1 MDWNKIQNL
10 LELSSL
16 ISPTDIILFDM
27 DNTLINTDKANNE
40 SYKSAIRQVL
50 GQEYD
55 DLFIDLTRICREDV
69 KKRLFGISEEQLKD
83 IVSMKS
89 IIYNDNINQT
99 SLETDVVEL
108 LENISTTNKC
118 ILVSNACANRV
129 NQTLEY
135 YNLKD
140 KFYSIITSED
150 CKDVCDKFDAAIR
163 KLQLEPDSL
172 WIIEN
177 EQKNIE
183 IALKLNI
190 KHLIL
195 KENENFYYFTK
206 SVSK

>member
-69 KKRLFGISEEQLKD
+69 KKRLCRISEKQLKD

-99 SLETDVVEL
+99 SLVTDVVEL
-108 LENISTTNKC
+108 LENISTTNRC
-118 ILVSNACANRV
+118 ILVSNACADRV
-129 NQTLEY
+129 NQTLKY

-150 CKDVCDKFDAAIR
+150 CKDGCDKFDAAIG
-163 KLQLEPDSL
+163 KLQLNPSDI

-195 KENENFYYFTK
+195 KDNGNFYYL
-206 SVSK
+206 SE

>member
-69 KKRLFGISEEQLKD
+69 KKRLCRISEKQLKD

-99 SLETDVVEL
+99 SLVPNVVEL
-108 LENISTTNKC
+108 LENISTTNRC
-118 ILVSNACANRV
+118 ILVSNACADRV
-129 NQTLEY
+129 NQTLDF
-135 YNLKD
+135 YNLKEY
-140 KFYSIITSED
+140 FYAIITKDDCIDWCNKFKTAIDLFLLDPTNIWVIED
-150 CKDVCDKFDAAIR
+150 EQTNI
-163 KLQLEPDSL
+163 
-172 WIIEN
+172 N
-177 EQKNIE
+177 E
-183 IALKLNI
+183 ALKLNI

-195 KENENFYYFTK
+195 KDNGNFYYL
-206 SVSK
+206 SK